1 MPTPPA
7 DIWSQFPIIAI
18 LAITT
23 LLIAGAFYK
32 LWKELLSWQ
41 DKQEKA
47 RAAERALQ
55 DAKRDDER
63 EKQRDWEAAQTKA
76 RDLQWQNFLRTQQE
90 QWVAND
96 QRNAAVLARL
106 VARIDDLAVSINN
119 HDTFVRASSG
129 APDRPAAR
137 RKRSDL

>member
-7 DIWSQFPIIAI
+7 DIWYQFPVIAI

-32 LWKELLSWQ
+32 LWNDLLSWQ
-41 DKQEKA
+41 DRQEKA

-63 EKQRDWEAAQTKA
+63 EKQRQWESEQARA

-96 QRNAAVLARL
+96 RRNSAVLERL
-106 VARIDDLAVSINN
+106 VSRIDDLAVSINS

-129 APDRPAAR
+129 AVDRPTAR
-137 RKRSDL
+137 RTRSDL